1 MARQDFRRF
10 PPLKRCRLEA
20 DRPVSAVRLGLGS
33 VIRLGLAPLG
43 RRATRFHRG
52 LDTAERQ
59 ACGLILILPGI
70 EGCSSVND
78 SIARGLSEAGCEA
91 AIRIEDWRRFRPW
104 NPLHLATLK
113 HNRGQAMRI
122 AAMISTY
129 CCEFPGRPV
138 HIIGHSAGAG
148 MALFVLESLP
158 EDCGVDSVL
167 LLAAAVS
174 RHYPL
179 TAAAAR
185 IRGALWNFFS
195 PLDLPTVGFGTTV
208 LEPWIGDTRSRPEPW
223 ASPLAATKP
232 ACSRSAFARDA
243 ETVELRR
250 SFWLDERS
258 VRARSTGPTAAEPSI
273 NCPWKGCPAPC
284 LATTAHLF
292 VRCFSAICTSGFV
305 IHGPS
310 RFWTACSDTSLSSCI
325 FWETLSTAGAWA
337 AVGIGRT
344 PAVAW

>member
-1 MARQDFRRF
+1 M
-10 PPLKRCRLEA
+10 
-20 DRPVSAVRLGLGS
+20 SAVRLGLGS

-113 HNRGQAMRI
+113 HNRGQAIRI

-208 LEPWIGDTRSRPEPW
+208 FGTMDRRHTV
-223 ASPLAATKP
+223 
-232 ACSRSAFARDA
+232 SAGALGFA
-243 ETVELRR
+243 
-250 SFWLDERS
+250 
-258 VRARSTGPTAAEPSI
+258 ARSHET
-273 NCPWKGCPAPC
+273 CLQQVCFRPAM
-284 LATTAHLF
+284 LKQWNFGGHFGWTNAVF
-292 VRCFSAICTSGFV
+292 VRDQLA
-305 IHGPS
+305 PLLLNP
-310 RFWTACSDTSLSSCI
+310 R
-325 FWETLSTAGAWA
+325 STARGKDARHHA
-337 AVGIGRT
+337 
-344 PAVAW
+344 

>member
-113 HNRGQAMRI
+113 HNRGQAIRI

-208 LEPWIGDTRSRPEPW
+208 FGTMDRRHTV
-223 ASPLAATKP
+223 
-232 ACSRSAFARDA
+232 SAGALGFA
-243 ETVELRR
+243 
-250 SFWLDERS
+250 
-258 VRARSTGPTAAEPSI
+258 ARSHET
-273 NCPWKGCPAPC
+273 CLRQVCFRPAM
-284 LATTAHLF
+284 LKQWNFGGHFGWTNAVF
-292 VRCFSAICTSGFV
+292 VRDQLAPLLLNPRS
-305 IHGPS
+305 
-310 RFWTACSDTSLSSCI
+310 TACGKD
-325 FWETLSTAGAWA
+325 ARHHA
-337 AVGIGRT
+337 
-344 PAVAW
+344 

>member
-10 PPLKRCRLEA
+10 PPRKRCRLKA

-113 HNRGQAMRI
+113 HNRGQAIRI

-208 LEPWIGDTRSRPEPW
+208 FGTMDRRHTV
-223 ASPLAATKP
+223 
-232 ACSRSAFARDA
+232 SAGALGFA
-243 ETVELRR
+243 
-250 SFWLDERS
+250 
-258 VRARSTGPTAAEPSI
+258 ARSHET
-273 NCPWKGCPAPC
+273 CLQQVCFRPAM
-284 LATTAHLF
+284 LKQWNFGGHFGWTNAVF
-292 VRCFSAICTSGFV
+292 VRDQLAPLLLNPRS
-305 IHGPS
+305 
-310 RFWTACSDTSLSSCI
+310 TACGKD
-325 FWETLSTAGAWA
+325 ARHHA
-337 AVGIGRT
+337 
-344 PAVAW
+344 